1 MAETAV
7 EAAVQAADEAKETKE
22 AREEVEGIPEAATTE
37 TDVSSA
43 LGKGT

>member
-7 EAAVQAADEAKETKE
+7 EAAVQAADEAEEAEE
-22 AREEVEGIPEAATTE
+22 AREKVEGIPEAATTE
-37 TDVSSA
+37 TDVSGA